1 MNRRIAKKIVQ
12 SYDSGNLFYTPTQIR
27 VAHSIMGLEQPKP
40 RIIDIKRARDEDGHF
55 VPDDPTTPT
64 TNEAWEGG
72 SSPTEHTVKD
82 LRAMAKEKGI
92 TGYSKMKKE
101 DLFAALEL

>member
-12 SYDSGNLFYTPTQIR
+12 SYNSGNLFYTPTQIR
-27 VAHSIMGLEQPKP
+27 AAHSIMGMGQPKP
-40 RIIDIKRARDEDGHF
+40 RVIDIKRARDDEGHF
-55 VPDDPTTPT
+55 VPDDLTTPT

-72 SSPTEHTVKD
+72 SSPTEHTVKE
-82 LRAMAKEKGI
+82 LRTMAKEKGI

-101 DLFAALEL
+101 ALLSTLGL

>member
-12 SYDSGNLFYTPTQIR
+12 SCEGGNARYTPTQIQ
-27 VAHSIMGLEQPKP
+27 VAHQIMGRELPKP
-40 RIIDIKRARDEDGHF
+40 ITIDIKRARDEDGHF
-55 VPDDPTTPT
+55 VPDNPATPA

-72 SSPTEHTVKD
+72 TSPVEHTVKE

-92 TGYSKMKKE
+92 TGYSKMKK
-101 DLFAALEL
+101 DALLSTLGL